1 MAPFLYC
8 GVSAELF
15 GEGVSRH
22 SDWVRGREK
31 ENFIALFPDSEPEVI
46 TGRRNSEMCQKNDQL
61 YGDSVNNVTVI
72 LKY

>member
-8 GVSAELF
+8 GVSVELF
-15 GEGVSRH
+15 GEGVRRH

-31 ENFIALFPDSEPEVI
+31 ENFIALFPDPEVI

-61 YGDSVNNVTVI
+61 YGGFVNNVTVS
-72 LKY
+72 LKC